1 MKTWQSSWCILCY
14 RPWLYLIEG
23 LCITLFLFSR
33 VAFGIIVQDFFNLLP
48 TQPHLSF
55 TIWALMVILAIAAI
69 LRVGVILS
77 ETLTETY
84 SNFMHKTLLQRNILE
99 YILQRPGAQSL
110 ACSPGEALNILR
122 DDALNVEEML
132 QGLLW
137 IIGFSLFS
145 IVAFLQLLAVNARL
159 TLLVFLPL
167 ALVVAVVQSL
177 SARIEKYRVVSRQ
190 ATGRVTGAIGE
201 IFGAAQA
208 IQVAGAEKYVVDYFH
223 SLNDHRRAGM
233 VRDRT
238 LTETLNSTFGA
249 AVGLG
254 KGAILLIVAFTAYS
268 AHMGIGDIVLFLYY
282 LGFVTQFTQN
292 FGTFITLYKQ
302 AGVSFE
308 RMERLLPGAPVGTLT
323 RHNPLYLK
331 GNPPTVPAP
340 IITEQDRL
348 QTLAIRNLTYRYPE
362 SGHGIQRIS
371 FTLQRGT
378 LTVITGRVAS
388 GKTTLLRTLLGLL
401 PGDEGDIR
409 WNGEQVS
416 DPANFFVPP
425 RSAYTPQVPHLF
437 SDTLAENILSGLSLD
452 GVALQTAIKTAIME
466 RDVASF
472 EEGLQTVIGTR
483 GLKLSGGQAQRTA
496 AARMLVRP
504 AELLVFDD
512 LSSALDVDTEQQLW
526 ERLFSSGKRT
536 CLVVS
541 HRRGVLQRA
550 DHVIVLKDGY
560 VEAQG
565 RLDDLLETSE
575 EMQRLWQQEEQIIK
589 KQEDGL

>member
-1 MKTWQSSWCILCY
+1 MKTWQSSWRIILY
-14 RPWLYLIEG
+14 RPWLYVIEG
-23 LCITLFLFSR
+23 LCLTLFLFSR
-33 VAFGIIVQDFFNLLP
+33 VAFGVIVQDFFNLLP

-69 LRVGVILS
+69 LRVGVILG

-84 SNFMHKTLLQRNILE
+84 SNFMHKTLLQRNILDC
-99 YILQRPGAQSL
+99 ILQRPGAQSL

-122 DDALNVEEML
+122 DDAFNVEEML
-132 QGLLW
+132 QELLW

-145 IVAFLQLLAVNARL
+145 IVAFFQLLAVNTRL

-177 SARIEKYRVVSRQ
+177 SARIEKFRVVSRH

-208 IQVAGAEKYVVDYFH
+208 IQVAGAEKHVVDYFH
-223 SLNDHRRAGM
+223 SLNDRRRAGM

-238 LTETLNSTFGA
+238 LSETLNSTFGT

-254 KGAILLIVAFTAYS
+254 KGAILLIVAFTVYS
-268 AHMGIGDIVLFLYY
+268 SHMRIGDIVLFLYY

-292 FGTFITLYKQ
+292 FGTYITLYKQ
-302 AGVSFE
+302 AGVSLE
-308 RMERLLPGAPVGTLT
+308 RMERLLQGAPIGTLT
-323 RHNPLYLK
+323 KHNPLYLNS
-331 GNPPTVPAP
+331 NPPIDPAP
-340 IITEQDRL
+340 TIREQERL
-348 QTLAIRNLTYRYPE
+348 QTLVASNLTYRYPE
-362 SGHGIQRIS
+362 SGRGIQGVS

-378 LTVITGRVAS
+378 LTVVTGRVAS
-388 GKTTLLRTLLGLL
+388 GKTTLLRVLLGLL
-401 PGDEGDIR
+401 PKDESDIR

-416 DPANFFVPP
+416 DPAKFFVPP

-437 SDTLAENILSGLSLD
+437 SDTLKENILIGLPED
-452 GVALQTAIKTAIME
+452 AAALQTAIETAMLE
-466 RDVASF
+466 RDVANF

-496 AARMLVRP
+496 AARMLARP

-512 LSSALDVDTEQQLW
+512 LSSALDVETEQQLW
-526 ERLFSSGKRT
+526 NRLFSEGKRT

-541 HRRGVLQRA
+541 HRRTVLQRA
-550 DHVIVLKDGY
+550 DHVIVLKDGQI
-560 VEAQG
+560 EAQG
-565 RLDDLLETSE
+565 TLDELLETSE
-575 EMQRLWQQEEQIIK
+575 EMQKLWQAVEREQ
-589 KQEDGL
+589 L

>member
-1 MKTWQSSWCILCY
+1 MKTWQSSWRILCY
-14 RPWLYLIEG
+14 RPWIYVIEG

-48 TQPHLSF
+48 RQPHLSF

-69 LRVGVILS
+69 LRIGVILS

-84 SNFMHKTLLQRNILE
+84 SNFMHKTLLQRNILD

-122 DDALNVEEML
+122 DDAFNVEEML
-132 QGLLW
+132 QELLW

-145 IVAFLQLLAVNARL
+145 IVAFFQLLAVNARL

-177 SARIEKYRVVSRQ
+177 SARIEKFRIVSRQ

-208 IQVAGAEKYVVDYFH
+208 IQVAGAESHVVDYFH
-223 SLNDHRRAGM
+223 TLNDQRRVGM

-254 KGAILLIVAFTAYS
+254 KGAILLIVAFTVYS

-308 RMERLLPGAPVGTLT
+308 RMEHLLQGAPAAALVT
-323 RHNPLYLK
+323 HNSLYLK
-331 GNPPTVPAP
+331 GNAPAASIP
-340 IITEQDRL
+340 IITERDRL
-348 QTLAIRNLTYRYPE
+348 QTLTVTNLTYRYPE
-362 SGHGIQRIS
+362 SGRGIQQVS
-371 FTLQRGT
+371 FTLQPGT

-388 GKTTLLRTLLGLL
+388 GKTTLLRVLQGLL
-401 PGDEGDIR
+401 PKDEGEIR
-409 WNGEQVS
+409 WNDEQVA
-416 DPANFFVPP
+416 DPASFFVPP

-437 SDTLAENILSGLSLD
+437 SDTLEENILIGLPED
-452 GVALQTAIKTAIME
+452 AAALQTAIETAIME

-472 EEGLQTVIGTR
+472 EQGLQTIIGTR

-496 AARMLVRP
+496 AARMLARP
-504 AELLVFDD
+504 SELLVFDD
-512 LSSALDVDTEQQLW
+512 LSSALDVETEQQLW
-526 ERLFSSGKRT
+526 ERLFSEGKRT

-541 HRRGVLQRA
+541 HRRTVLQRA

-575 EMQRLWQQEEQIIK
+575 EMKKLWRDK
-589 KQEDGL
+589 DS

>member
-1 MKTWQSSWCILCY
+1 MKTWQSSWRIICY
-14 RPWLYLIEG
+14 RPWLYVIEC
-23 LCITLFLFSR
+23 LCLTLFLFSR
-33 VAFGIIVQDFFNLLP
+33 VAFGVIVQDFFNLLP

-55 TIWALMVILAIAAI
+55 TIWALMVILAMAAI
-69 LRVGVILS
+69 LRVGVILG

-84 SNFMHKTLLQRNILE
+84 SNFMHKTLLQRNILD
-99 YILQRPGAQSL
+99 YILQCPGAQSL

-122 DDALNVEEML
+122 DDAFNVEEML
-132 QGLLW
+132 QELLW

-145 IVAFLQLLAVNARL
+145 IVAFFQLLAVNARL

-177 SARIEKYRVVSRQ
+177 SARIERFRVVSRQ

-208 IQVAGAEKYVVDYFH
+208 IQVAGAEKHVVDYFH
-223 SLNDHRRAGM
+223 SLNDRRRIGM

-254 KGAILLIVAFTAYS
+254 KGAILLIVAFTVYS
-268 AHMGIGDIVLFLYY
+268 SHMGIGDIVLFLYY

-302 AGVSFE
+302 AGVSLD
-308 RMERLLPGAPVGTLT
+308 RMEHLLQSAPVGTLT
-323 RHNPLYLK
+323 QHNPLYLK
-331 GNPPTVPAP
+331 GNLPTTPAP
-340 IITEQDRL
+340 FIKEQDRL
-348 QTLAIRNLTYRYPE
+348 QTLAVSNLTYRYPE
-362 SGHGIQRIS
+362 SRRGIQRVN

-378 LTVITGRVAS
+378 LTVVTGRVAS
-388 GKTTLLRTLLGLL
+388 GKTTLLRALLGLL
-401 PGDEGDIR
+401 PKDEGDIR
-409 WNGEQVS
+409 WNGELVF

-437 SDTLAENILSGLSLD
+437 SDTLKENILIGLPED
-452 GVALQTAIKTAIME
+452 ATALQTAIKTAILE

-472 EEGLQTVIGTR
+472 EQGLQTVIGTR
-483 GLKLSGGQAQRTA
+483 GLKLSGGQAQRAA
-496 AARMLVRP
+496 AARMLARP

-512 LSSALDVDTEQQLW
+512 LSSALDVETEQQLW
-526 ERLFSSGKRT
+526 DRLFSAGKRT

-541 HRRGVLQRA
+541 HRRTVLQRA
-550 DHVIVLKDGY
+550 DHVIVLKDGSI
-560 VEAQG
+560 EAQG
-565 RLDDLLETSE
+565 TLYELLETSA
-575 EMQRLWQQEEQIIK
+575 EMQKLWQQE
-589 KQEDGL
+589 G